1 MTRASSSGKNSAAL
15 DPQVLPE
22 RGGFGKLPARRLDV
36 GALAAQIIGDG
47 AAQGRIGDMMGRIG
61 HDRNIA
67 PRDLVLALRPGF
79 DPGKPMRNR
88 IFDGLIITQLE
99 MQERVVLDR
108 TPVASIERMGA
119 DEIDRAG
126 DEASGPINFIG
137 SHALYGRHW

>member
-1 MTRASSSGKNSAAL
+1 MTGASSSGKNSAAL

-22 RGGFGKLPARRLDV
+22 RGGFGELAADSLDV
-36 GALAAQIIGDG
+36 GAFAPQIVGDG
-47 AAQGRIGDMMGRIG
+47 APQGRIGDMMGRIG

-79 DPGKPMRNR
+79 DPRKPMRNR

-108 TPVASIERMGA
+108 TPVASVARMGA
-119 DEIDRAG
+119 DKIEAPG
-126 DEASGPINFIG
+126 DEA
-137 SHALYGRHW
+137 